1 MAKTK
6 KRKKILDDD
15 EDWVPGGKKKK
26 EPNKKTD
33 KHAGESCF
41 IHCTHSNEALT
52 KLPSLES
59 WEKLLEA
66 ARLRGDEKVLQLES
80 SASTSENNDYP
91 VIYYHNS
98 CRKNYTH
105 RKALNVILAKVSF
118 FSF

>member
-26 EPNKKTD
+26 EPNKKTGR
-33 KHAGESCF
+33 HAGESCF

-105 RKALNVILAKVSF
+105 RKALNVILAKVSS